1 MPLITLTSD
10 IGTQDYLI
18 GAIKGQ
24 LMRLNPQS
32 HVIDLNH
39 TLSPFNF
46 PQAAYLCRNACSQFS
61 NGSFHII
68 LVNFFDNKPSHILL
82 AEHAGQ
88 YYLCADNGL
97 LTMILEC
104 EPEKVVAIPLN
115 KTTQKNIL
123 YCTEVMSKAIEEVSQ
138 GKLLEEIGEK
148 DIPIVVKYPLKPTV
162 GSNWIEGQIIFI
174 DHFENVVVNIR
185 REDFENQRNGR
196 SFTIVFKRDEIIDRI
211 SESYAD
217 VPEGEKLALFNSAG
231 YLEIAI
237 NQGNAAGLF
246 GLQGY
251 SELQQQHAQ
260 QPFVNNLLLYQTVKI
275 YFE

>member
-24 LMRLNPQS
+24 FMRILPGSQL
-32 HVIDLNH
+32 IDLNH

-46 PQAAYLCRNACSQFS
+46 PQAAYLCRNACNQFS
-61 NGSFHII
+61 KDSFHVI

-82 AEHAGQ
+82 AKHADQ

-97 LTMILEC
+97 LTMILET
-104 EPEKVVAIPLN
+104 EPEQVVAIALN
-115 KTTQKNIL
+115 KTAQKNIL
-123 YCTEVMSKAIEEVSQ
+123 YCTEVMARAIEEISE
-138 GKLLEEIGEK
+138 GKPMEEVGEPNV
-148 DIPIVVKYPLKPTV
+148 PIVVKYPLKPTI

-196 SFTIVFKRDEIIDRI
+196 SFTIVFKRDEVIDRI
-211 SESYAD
+211 SDSYAD

-251 SELQQQHAQ
+251 SEMQQQHAQ
-260 QPFVNNLLLYQTVKI
+260 QPFVNNLLLYQTVKV

>member
-24 LMRLNPQS
+24 LLRMNENSQ
-32 HVIDLNH
+32 VIDLNH

-46 PQAAYLCRNACSQFS
+46 PQAAYLCRNAISQFS
-61 NGSFHII
+61 PGTFHII
-68 LVNFFDNKPSHILL
+68 LVNFFDRKPSHFLL

-97 LTMILEC
+97 LTMILET
-104 EPEKVVAIPLN
+104 EPEKVVAVPLN
-115 KTTQKNIL
+115 KTAQKNIV
-123 YCTEVMSKAIEEVSQ
+123 YCTEVMARVIQELNQ
-138 GKLLEEIGEK
+138 GTDMEQLGEPNP
-148 DIPIVVKYPLKPTV
+148 DIVVKYPLKPTA

-174 DHFENVVVNIR
+174 DHFENVIVNIR

-211 SESYAD
+211 SDSYAD

-251 SELQQQHAQ
+251 SEMQQQNIQ
-260 QPFVNNLLLYQTVKI
+260 QPFVNNLLLYQTVKV